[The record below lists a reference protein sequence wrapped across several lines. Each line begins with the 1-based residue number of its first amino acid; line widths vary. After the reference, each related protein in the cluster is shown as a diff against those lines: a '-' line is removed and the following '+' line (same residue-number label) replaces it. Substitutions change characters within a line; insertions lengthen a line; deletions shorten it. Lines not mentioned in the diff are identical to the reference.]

1 MQRKILSEYWQEAL
15 SEIKERAE
23 RGEPEFP
30 TGLDFLDKVTDGIH
44 KGELWI
50 VSGKPRSGKTV
61 LALQMAE
68 SFAQKSEHTVNYF
81 SLEMKGAELV
91 LRMFSAMNNLD
102 SEGLRDGSYI
112 KEMENGSQKFM
123 DYLSTIDLE
132 ISEFKGYRFEEIV
145 SVMEKHYDEKKPD
158 IIFIDFVQMIDKS
171 ESETEKM
178 ALDSY
183 MRKLK
188 ELAKKHSM
196 GVVIVSQLRRLP
208 SGADYNREPEITD
221 LLGSGGLE
229 QIADK
234 VILLY
239 RVIQENQDIKYYLNL
254 AKNRQGREIKQEV
267 IFDGAHSRFKE
278 IELSPMER
286 KVKQEFSGQQI

>member
-1 MQRKILSEYWQEAL
+1 
-15 SEIKERAE
+15 
-23 RGEPEFP
+23 
-30 TGLDFLDKVTDGIH
+30 
-44 KGELWI
+44 
-50 VSGKPRSGKTV
+50 
-61 LALQMAE
+61 MAE